1 MKKHEVAELLMR
13 IHFLY
18 PNQFNI
24 DESEFLEA
32 VDAWY
37 GVLGKQDYAA
47 TIDRLNRYAAENK
60 FPPAP
65 ADLYIK
71 RHAAYESNI
80 LEQIQQWEREAVG
93 KQC

>member
-37 GVLGKQDYAA
+37 MVLGKQDYDA
-47 TIDRLNRYAAENK
+47 TLDKLKRYAAEHRY
-60 FPPAP
+60 PPAP

-71 RHAAYESNI
+71 KHAAYETNI
-80 LEQIQQWEREAVG
+80 ISEIEKWEREAVG
-93 KQC
+93 KC

>member
-32 VDAWY
+32 VEAWY
-37 GVLGKQDYAA
+37 MVLGKQEYEA
-47 TIDRLNRYAAENK
+47 TLEKLNRYAIEHR

-71 RHAAYESNI
+71 RHAAYESDI
-80 LEQIQQWEREAVG
+80 VSQIKQWEREAVG
-93 KQC
+93 KR